1 MGREPTCSAGDAG
14 DVSSIAGSGR
24 APGGGHGHPL
34 QYPCG
39 EYHGERNLAGD
50 SPYGHKE
57 WDMTEVTE
65 LMHFF

>member
-1 MGREPTCSAGDAG
+1 MGRESTCSAGDAG
-14 DVSSIAGSGR
+14 DVNSIAGSGR
-24 APGGGHGHPL
+24 SPGGGHGHPL

-39 EYHGERNLAGD
+39 EYLGERNLAGH
-50 SPYGHKE
+50 SPYGRKE